1 MSENSETS
9 TTKVSVEAGSTAGIV
24 AGAVHNSTVYVST
37 PADPPI
43 RKYEVGRNLLDGG
56 APGQARD
63 LIRDAIAH
71 GFDSAEVR
79 FHWVLALL
87 SKRSYRDLNAQ
98 ERDQLEQTSK
108 DLHSFPESEW
118 KLALSA
124 VCKLLDTTAGHNCN
138 PAAALDELFETQPKQ
153 RDKILRHLDLVLTG
167 GMKDRLWSE
176 ARVAAKQAQVSNGR
190 FDRVWAYFHPLPI
203 KPRPRAVAQV
213 AITDRDQRLRLLG
226 AAVFVLAVGYLG
238 WLVLQR
244 AASLPVISYLLA
256 LFAGYVAARNAL
268 EWRYRKLRLRAKE
281 RVYFGLTERRRA
293 PEGGFAD
300 KVDQSFDRYFNK
312 YAPQEETRQTWLAAT
327 AGIRNELRDEIAEI
341 YRESRTSIG
350 PVNWLIAYLVL
361 DVRKRWR
368 AGTLFDFQR
377 QYRITP
383 ATKAWCLLALVVAI
397 PAAVIAMAAAFQTAL
412 LPAVVAALAAVLSG
426 RTAAQRGFHIIAER
440 RRYAEE
446 HLEQEQAFEERLA
459 AYHRWEQK
467 LNSIRPDEDEM
478 ETWLNSDK
486 TLLLDK
492 TLRHYRLAWCDIIAH
507 SFLQTPAAGT
517 KRARFQGCPWRY
529 SKYDIRLFLITL
541 DGVREVSTELNFE
554 TGSYN
559 GEERSNYRFDAVS
572 SVHVATTSTLKYTLE
587 LTLSNG
593 PTRNI
598 RVTEPDEQQPTPEEH
613 IDSFIALNLET
624 AGFTPT
630 LHILEGI
637 AAEGKNWINH
647 HPHRKPP
654 ADR

>member
-1 MSENSETS
+1 M
-9 TTKVSVEAGSTAGIV
+9 
-24 AGAVHNSTVYVST
+24 
-37 PADPPI
+37 
-43 RKYEVGRNLLDGG
+43 
-56 APGQARD
+56 
-63 LIRDAIAH
+63 
-71 GFDSAEVR
+71 
-79 FHWVLALL
+79 
-87 SKRSYRDLNAQ
+87 
-98 ERDQLEQTSK
+98 
-108 DLHSFPESEW
+108 
-118 KLALSA
+118 
-124 VCKLLDTTAGHNCN
+124 
-138 PAAALDELFETQPKQ
+138 
-153 RDKILRHLDLVLTG
+153 
-167 GMKDRLWSE
+167 
-176 ARVAAKQAQVSNGR
+176 
-190 FDRVWAYFHPLPI
+190 
-203 KPRPRAVAQV
+203 
-213 AITDRDQRLRLLG
+213 
-226 AAVFVLAVGYLG
+226 
-238 WLVLQR
+238 
-244 AASLPVISYLLA
+244 
-256 LFAGYVAARNAL
+256 
-268 EWRYRKLRLRAKE
+268 
-281 RVYFGLTERRRA
+281 
-293 PEGGFAD
+293 
-300 KVDQSFDRYFNK
+300 
-312 YAPQEETRQTWLAAT
+312 
-327 AGIRNELRDEIAEI
+327 
-341 YRESRTSIG
+341 
-350 PVNWLIAYLVL
+350 L

-377 QYRITP
+377 QYRTTP
-383 ATKAWCLLALVVAI
+383 ATKAWCSLTLIVAI
-397 PAAVIAMAAAFQTAL
+397 PAAVIAAVAAFQTAP
-412 LPAVVAALAAVLSG
+412 LPAVVAMLAAVLSG

-459 AYHRWEQK
+459 AYRRWEQK

-492 TLRHYRLAWCDIIAH
+492 TLRHYRLAWRDIIAH

-529 SKYDIRLFLITL
+529 SKYDIRLFLVTL

-647 HPHRKPP
+647 YPHRKPP
-654 ADR
+654 ADP